1 MSRGFFYIAIRV
13 VVILLAAFFTKKI
26 SGGWAFFR
34 IPVKAI
40 KYDGGS
46 FYSKQIHIHE
56 KVKSMLD
63 LRFVRSS
70 PDVVRA
76 DLKKRN
82 DTEKLAW
89 VDDLLN
95 KDARSRELK
104 MEIDTLR
111 QRRNTIAREINAA
124 RKAEHDTDVLLAEAA
139 NLPQQI
145 RDRDAE
151 QEEIVKAIHYY
162 LMRLPNILHES
173 VPVGKDDTENVEL
186 KCVGIPRKFDF
197 ELKNHGQLAAERGW
211 ADFERATKIS
221 GAGFYF
227 LKGSLALLDLALQR
241 FSIDLLVRR
250 GYTPIIPPYM
260 INRLSYEG
268 VTDLDDFEKVMYKID
283 GDDMYLIA
291 TSEHPLGAMHQDEI
305 FEEKDL
311 PLRLAG
317 ISPCFRREIGA
328 HGLDTKGLF
337 RVHQFTKIEQFV
349 FCTPE
354 DSWQIHEEL
363 LTNAEEVFQ
372 NLRIPYRVVSI
383 CTGDIGTVAAKKYD
397 IEAWMPRENAYKE
410 VVSCSNC
417 TSYQAVRLNIKVRDR
432 TDFESKRHVHT
443 LNSTAIATSRVMR
456 AILENYQNRDGS
468 VEIPPVL
475 RPYMNDQEYL

>member
-1 MSRGFFYIAIRV
+1 MVYG
-13 VVILLAAFFTKKI
+13 LCH
-26 SGGWAFFR
+26 WFR
-34 IPVKAI
+34 LPAKVI
-40 KYDGGS
+40 KYDAGS
-46 FYSKQIHIHE
+46 FYSKQVRIVN
-56 KVKSMLD
+56 KYVFTGRASMLD
-63 LRFVRSS
+63 IRFVRSS
-70 PDVVRA
+70 PDVIRA

-82 DTEKLAW
+82 DPEKLAW
-89 VDDLLN
+89 IDDLLK
-95 KDARSRELK
+95 KDVRSRELK

-124 RKAEHDTDVLLAEAA
+124 RKTGQDTNVLLAEAA
-139 NLPQQI
+139 NLPREI
-145 RDRDAE
+145 RERDIE
-151 QEEIVKAIHYY
+151 QEEITNTIHHY

-186 KCVGIPRKFDF
+186 RCVGTKRVFGF
-197 ELKNHGQLAAERGW
+197 ELKNHGQLAAEQGW

-241 FSIDLLVRR
+241 FSIDLLVKK
-250 GYTPIIPPYM
+250 GYTPVIPPYM
-260 INRLSYEG
+260 INRSSYEG

-283 GDDMYLIA
+283 GDEMYLIA
-291 TSEHPLGAMHQDEI
+291 TSEHPIGAMYQDEI
-305 FEEKDL
+305 FEEKEL

-337 RVHQFTKIEQFV
+337 RVHQFTKVEQFV
-349 FCTPE
+349 FCKPE

-363 LTNAEEVFQ
+363 LANAEELFQ
-372 NLRIPYRVVSI
+372 KLLIPYRVVSI
-383 CTGDIGTVAAKKYD
+383 CTGDIGSVAAKKYD
-397 IEAWMPRENAYKE
+397 IEAWMPRENSYKE

-417 TSYQAVRLNIKVRDR
+417 TAYQAVRLNIKVRDR
-432 TDFESKRHVHT
+432 SDFESKRHVHT
-443 LNSTAIATSRVMR
+443 LNSTAIATSRVIR
-456 AILENYQNRDGS
+456 AILENYQSREGS

-475 RPYMNDQEYL
+475 RSYMNDREHL